1 MHKSCLVIN
10 AKSLRHSE
18 ETMKRTWDELR
29 EALKNDV
36 FIYSDTVTALNVT
49 FLKQFDQW
57 FHGIGKS
64 EMTVTLSSVFE
75 KNIVG
80 RGTKLD
86 VDEKIEKDSYNRFMP
101 VSEYIKD
108 DNRFSPAGVEWLYL
122 AIGDSEIIV
131 KECAEKECRAKSGE
145 RFGFCKFDVNDN
157 YKDLKLIDLTIA
169 NKMSYERINNILLE
183 IEEKE
188 YKRSLK
194 YAQKH
199 GFIAYKLNYSDNS
212 VKDEIAKWLL
222 YMYAKMLSENIF
234 VPIKTENK
242 KLEYA
247 PFQTLAMYFI
257 KEHFDGIIYSSTVCP
272 TAKNIVLFNKHY
284 AVPYGSVQD
293 YII

>member
-1 MHKSCLVIN
+1 
-10 AKSLRHSE
+10 
-18 ETMKRTWDELR
+18 
-29 EALKNDV
+29 
-36 FIYSDTVTALNVT
+36 
-49 FLKQFDQW
+49 
-57 FHGIGKS
+57 
-64 EMTVTLSSVFE
+64 
-75 KNIVG
+75 
-80 RGTKLD
+80 
-86 VDEKIEKDSYNRFMP
+86 MP

-122 AIGDSEIIV
+122 AIGDSEGIV

-145 RFGFCKFDVNDN
+145 RFGFCKFDINDN

-183 IEEKE
+183 MEEKE

-199 GFIAYKLNYSDNS
+199 GFLAYKLNYSDNS
-212 VKDEIAKWLL
+212 LKNEIAKWLL
-222 YMYAKMLSENIF
+222 YMYSKMLSENIF
-234 VPIKTENK
+234 IPIKTENK

-257 KEHFDGIIYSSTVCP
+257 KEDFDGIIYSSTVCP
-272 TAKNIVLFNKHY
+272 AAKNIVLFNKQY
-284 AVPYGSVQD
+284 AVPYGTIQD